1 MNLDAVQ
8 TFVLVVQHRTFAAA
22 ARARRLAPSSVSRT
36 VGDLEDELG
45 IRLFH
50 RTTRTLS
57 LTEAGERYLA
67 QVAPLLEEFERAQN
81 EARDMAT
88 KPRGLIR
95 VAVPRPFAQMY
106 FRQWLLRFLE
116 AESGIEVELVLETR
130 YTDLVAERID
140 VAIRLGQVRSLG
152 LVAKKLCD
160 MPRVV
165 VASPARVAGASL
177 KPEAMAREPCLVFPH
192 EAFTGAWKFRDGRG
206 FVREVRPK
214 ARVTAADGIFLRDLA
229 VAGAG
234 FALIPRWLCAEELA
248 KGTLIDVFARYD
260 VTATEFDGAV
270 WLVYPSR
277 AYVPLKVRV
286 FVDFIASLFKKGPPW
301 ERPVR

>member
-1 MNLDAVQ
+1 MNLEAVQ
-8 TFVLVVQHRTFAAA
+8 TFVLVVQRGSFAAA

-45 IRLFH
+45 IRLFQ
-50 RTTRTLS
+50 RTTRRLS

-81 EARDMAT
+81 EARDIST
-88 KPRGLIR
+88 KARGVVR
-95 VAVPRPFAQMY
+95 VAVPRPFAQIHL
-106 FRQWLLRFLE
+106 RRWLPPFLE
-116 AESGIEVELVLETR
+116 AESSIEVEFVLEAG
-130 YTDLVAERID
+130 YTDLVSERID
-140 VAIRLGQVRSLG
+140 VAIRLGQVGSLG

-165 VASPARVAGASL
+165 VASRARVAGASL

-192 EAFTGAWKFRDGRG
+192 EAFTGVWRFRDGRG
-206 FVREVRPK
+206 VTREVRPK

-229 VAGAG
+229 LAGAG
-234 FALIPRWLCAEELA
+234 YALIPRWLCAEELT
-248 KGTLIDVFARYD
+248 KGTLIDVFPRYQ
-260 VTATEFDGAV
+260 VTATEFDAAV

-277 AYVPLKVRV
+277 AYLPLKVRV
-286 FVDFIASLFKKGPPW
+286 FVDFVASLFKKGPPW
-301 ERPVR
+301 EHPVR

>member
-1 MNLDAVQ
+1 MNLEAVQ
-8 TFVLVVQHRTFAAA
+8 TFVLVVQHRSFAAA

-36 VGDLEDELG
+36 VGDLEEELG

-57 LTEAGERYLA
+57 LTEAGARYLA
-67 QVAPLLEEFERAQN
+67 QVAPLLDEFERVQN
-81 EARDMAT
+81 EARDMGT
-88 KPRGLIR
+88 KPRGIVR
-95 VAVPRPFAQMY
+95 VAVARPFAQLHL
-106 FRQWLLRFLE
+106 RRWLPQFLD
-116 AESGIEVELVLETR
+116 AEPGIDVELVLEAR
-130 YTDLVAERID
+130 YTDLVSERID
-140 VAIRLGQVRSLG
+140 VAIRLGHVQPPG

-165 VASPARVAGASL
+165 VASPARVARASL

-192 EAFTGAWKFRDGRG
+192 EAFTGTWKFRDGRG
-206 FVREVRPK
+206 VVREVRPK

-229 VAGAG
+229 LAGAG
-234 FALIPRWLCAEELA
+234 YALIPRWLCAEELA

-260 VTATEFDGAV
+260 VTATEFDAAV
-270 WLVYPSR
+270 WLIYASR
-277 AYVPLKVRV
+277 AYLPLKVRV

-301 ERPVR
+301 ERPAR

>member
-1 MNLDAVQ
+1 
-8 TFVLVVQHRTFAAA
+8 LVVQHGSFAAA
-22 ARARRLAPSSVSRT
+22 ARAQRMAPSSVSRT

-45 IRLFH
+45 IRLFQ

-67 QVAPLLEEFERAQN
+67 RVGPLLDEFERAQN
-81 EARDMAT
+81 EARDIGT
-88 KPRGLIR
+88 KPRGVVR
-95 VAVPRPFAQMY
+95 VAVARPFAQMHLH
-106 FRQWLLRFLE
+106 RWLPQFLE
-116 AESGIEVELVLETR
+116 AESGIEVELVLEAR
-130 YTDLVAERID
+130 YTDLVSERID
-140 VAIRLGQVRSLG
+140 VAIRLGHVRSLD

-165 VASPARVAGASL
+165 IASPARVSGASM

-192 EAFTGAWKFRDGRG
+192 EAFTGAWKFRNRRG
-206 FVREVRPK
+206 VVREVRPK

-229 VAGAG
+229 LAGAG
-234 FALIPRWLCAEELA
+234 FTLIPRWLCAEELT
-248 KGTLIDVFARYD
+248 KGTLIDVFPRYD
-260 VTATEFDGAV
+260 VTATEFDAAV
-270 WLVYPSR
+270 WLVYASR